1 MENGVI
7 EAYVTNLGKYNEGEL
22 VGEWVKFP
30 ISKEEMSAVLD
41 RIGIGA
47 EYEEIFITDYDTAL
61 YSVSSQLGEYENLD
75 KLNYLAGVIA
85 ELDASD
91 REKYEA
97 VLESGFSLG
106 QNGIDGLINLAYN
119 LDNYDMLPGVED
131 EDDLGRYY
139 AELMYGENL
148 DEKMGELA
156 HYIDFERY
164 GSDCQINDGGMFT
177 DKGYMRETGATWD
190 RYFDGSLEDIP
201 DEYKLGDSATREPEK
216 ITVLVVEPMKK
227 PYVKELEHTLENL
240 QKEVGGSIEAVYPFE
255 DKVAIICN
263 DEGKF
268 NGMQLNRCM
277 RDQDGE
283 IYDILAG
290 TFLVTGLTEQNFGSL
305 TPEQVDK
312 FMAYYETPEMFVKMN
327 GNLVVLPVDEPQ
339 NEVVQETNARGTFIV
354 YQLKEIEELDAFRY
368 ASTKDLERKGLVVN
382 PENYRIVFEAP
393 LSDTDTLDSIYKKYN
408 MEHPE
413 GFKGHNLS
421 MSDVIVLHENGKD
434 TAHYV
439 DYEGFVEMPEFI
451 TSMEAMQDT
460 YSIYQLKRGEDMR
473 DYSFASLDMLEK
485 MGLSVN
491 PDNYEK
497 VYEAPKTAEDTLD
510 SIYYRFN
517 MEHPADFR
525 GHSLSVSDVIVFHE
539 NGVDT
544 AHYVDSYG
552 FKAIPDFVTA
562 QEIAVS
568 MDTVGLTVEGH
579 DGTWHSIEELT
590 VQGNTYYL
598 MESETYGQD
607 ANMIVVDHAGVLVAE
622 DITAVERDNVRG
634 IVNEVL
640 YEKVEAMA
648 LEIVPDKTITQEDMV
663 QYGYDW
669 VGMIP
674 LREQAAEKLYDA
686 GLEIFVLNQD
696 GSEASIDSK
705 DYLSDHAERGGIFG
719 VEKVAWARFI
729 ETNSL
734 KKVEEMLE
742 DDYGMIDGIINNGSK
757 KEKDDK
763 EADKK
768 SSVREK
774 LKEKQAVVEKNE
786 AHVPKN
792 KVKSKAV
799 SID

>member
-30 ISKEEMSAVLD
+30 VSKEEMSDVLN
-41 RIGIGA
+41 RIGIDA
-47 EYEEIFITDYDTAL
+47 EYEEIFITDYDTSL
-61 YSVSSQLGEYENLD
+61 YGVSSQLGEYENLD

-97 VLESGFSLG
+97 VSESGLSLG
-106 QNGIDGLINLAYN
+106 QDGIDGLINLAYN

-177 DKGYMRETGATWD
+177 DKGYMRDTGVTWD
-190 RYFDGSLEDIP
+190 KYFDGSLEDIP
-201 DEYKLGDSATREPEK
+201 DEYRLGDSETREPEK
-216 ITVLVVEPMKK
+216 ITALVLEPMKK
-227 PYVKELEHTLENL
+227 PYVKEIEHTLENL
-240 QKEVGGSIEAVYPFE
+240 QNEVGGSIEAVYPFE

-263 DEGKF
+263 DEHKF
-268 NGMQLNRCM
+268 NGMPMNRCL

-283 IYDILAG
+283 IYDILG
-290 TFLVTGLTEQNFGSL
+290 GNLLVVGLSEYDFGSL

-312 FMAYYETPEMFVKMN
+312 FSDCFQTPEMFMN
-327 GNLVVLPVDEPQ
+327 INGSLVVLPVEDT
-339 NEVVQETNARGTFIV
+339 EVEKIHEQENVT
-354 YQLKEIEELDAFRY
+354 DA
-368 ASTKDLERKGLVVN
+368 
-382 PENYRIVFEAP
+382 
-393 LSDTDTLDSIYKKYN
+393 
-408 MEHPE
+408 
-413 GFKGHNLS
+413 
-421 MSDVIVLHENGKD
+421 
-434 TAHYV
+434 
-439 DYEGFVEMPEFI
+439 
-451 TSMEAMQDT
+451 T
-460 YSIYQLKRGEDMR
+460 YSIYQLKRDEDMR
-473 DYSFASLDMLEK
+473 DYNFATMDELNRR
-485 MGLSVN
+485 GLTVN

-552 FKAIPDFVTA
+552 FTAVPDFVTA
-562 QEIAVS
+562 KEIAVS
-568 MDTVGLTVEGH
+568 MDTVGLSVEGH

-590 VQGNTYYL
+590 VQGNTYFL

-607 ANMIVVDHAGVLVAE
+607 ANMIVVDRAGELIAE
-622 DITAVERDNVRG
+622 DITVADRANVRK

-640 YEKVEAMA
+640 NEKIEAMA
-648 LEIVPDKTITQEDMV
+648 VEVVPDKTITQEDMV

-669 VGMIP
+669 GGMIP

-686 GLEIFVLNQD
+686 GVEIFVLNQNN
-696 GSEASIDSK
+696 SEAVVDSK
-705 DYLSDHAERGGIFG
+705 DYFTDHAERGGIFG
-719 VEKVAWARFI
+719 VEKVAWTKFVEA
-729 ETNSL
+729 NSL

-757 KEKDDK
+757 QEKEEKAHEKKGSVMEKLSEGKEVVKKYDKEKGHEPKTPSRQD
-763 EADKK
+763 
-768 SSVREK
+768 RE
-774 LKEKQAVVEKNE
+774 
-786 AHVPKN
+786 
-792 KVKSKAV
+792 
-799 SID
+799 I

>member
-47 EYEEIFITDYDTAL
+47 EYEEIFITDYDTSL

-85 ELDASD
+85 ELDAND

-97 VLESGFSLG
+97 VLESGLSLG

-139 AELMYGENL
+139 AEIMYGENL

-201 DEYKLGDSATREPEK
+201 DEYKLGDSATKEPEK
-216 ITVLVVEPMKK
+216 ITVLVLEPMKK
-227 PYVKELEHTLENL
+227 PYVKEIEHTLENL

-255 DKVAIICN
+255 DRVAIICN
-263 DEGKF
+263 DEHKF
-268 NGMQLNRCM
+268 NGMQMNRCL

-283 IYDILAG
+283 IYDILG
-290 TFLVTGLTEQNFGSL
+290 GNLLVVGLTEQDFGSL
-305 TPEQVDK
+305 TPEQVEK
-312 FMAYYETPEMFVKMN
+312 FSEHFATPEMFVKMN
-327 GNLVVLPVDEPQ
+327 GNLVVLPVEDAVLEAVHEQ
-339 NEVVQETNARGTFIV
+339 VSET
-354 YQLKEIEELDAFRY
+354 DA
-368 ASTKDLERKGLVVN
+368 
-382 PENYRIVFEAP
+382 
-393 LSDTDTLDSIYKKYN
+393 
-408 MEHPE
+408 
-413 GFKGHNLS
+413 
-421 MSDVIVLHENGKD
+421 
-434 TAHYV
+434 
-439 DYEGFVEMPEFI
+439 
-451 TSMEAMQDT
+451 T

-473 DYSFASLDMLEK
+473 DYSFASLDMLDK
-485 MGLSVN
+485 MGLTVN

-562 QEIAVS
+562 KEIAVS

-622 DITAVERDNVRG
+622 DVTAEQRANVRE

-640 YEKVEAMA
+640 DEKIEAMA
-648 LEIVPDKTITQEDMV
+648 VEVVPDRTITPDEMV
-663 QYGYDW
+663 EYGYDW
-669 VGMIP
+669 GGMIP

-696 GSEASIDSK
+696 NSEASIDSK
-705 DYLSDHAERGGIFG
+705 DYLTDHAERGGIFG
-719 VEKVAWARFI
+719 VEKVAWARFV

-734 KKVEEMLE
+734 KKVEELLE

-757 KEKDDK
+757 QEKEEKAHEKKGSVMEKLSEGKEAVKKYDKEKSHEPKAPSRTD
-763 EADKK
+763 
-768 SSVREK
+768 RE
-774 LKEKQAVVEKNE
+774 
-786 AHVPKN
+786 
-792 KVKSKAV
+792 
-799 SID
+799 I

>member
-61 YSVSSQLGEYENLD
+61 FSVSSQLGEYENLD

-97 VLESGFSLG
+97 VLESGLSLG

-227 PYVKELEHTLENL
+227 PYVKEIEHTLENL

-255 DKVAIICN
+255 DRVAIICN

-312 FMAYYETPEMFVKMN
+312 FMTYYETPEMFVKMN
-327 GNLVVLPVDEPQ
+327 GNLVVLPVEDAELEKV
-339 NEVVQETNARGTFIV
+339 NEQVSET
-354 YQLKEIEELDAFRY
+354 DA
-368 ASTKDLERKGLVVN
+368 
-382 PENYRIVFEAP
+382 
-393 LSDTDTLDSIYKKYN
+393 
-408 MEHPE
+408 
-413 GFKGHNLS
+413 
-421 MSDVIVLHENGKD
+421 
-434 TAHYV
+434 
-439 DYEGFVEMPEFI
+439 
-451 TSMEAMQDT
+451 T

-705 DYLSDHAERGGIFG
+705 DYLTDHAERGGIFG
-719 VEKVAWARFI
+719 VEKVAWARFV

-742 DDYGMIDGIINNGSK
+742 DDYGMIDGVINNGSK
-757 KEKDDK
+757 QEKEEKAHEKKGSVMEKLSEGKEAVKKYDKEKSHEPKAPSRPD
-763 EADKK
+763 
-768 SSVREK
+768 RE
-774 LKEKQAVVEKNE
+774 
-786 AHVPKN
+786 
-792 KVKSKAV
+792 
-799 SID
+799 I

>member
-47 EYEEIFITDYDTAL
+47 EYEEIFITDYDTSL

-97 VLESGFSLG
+97 VLESGLSLG

-201 DEYKLGDSATREPEK
+201 DEYKLGNSATREPEK
-216 ITVLVVEPMKK
+216 ITVLMLEPMKK
-227 PYVKELEHTLENL
+227 PYVKEIEHTLENL

-255 DKVAIICN
+255 DRVAIICN
-263 DEGKF
+263 DEHKF
-268 NGMQLNRCM
+268 NGMQMNRCL

-283 IYDILAG
+283 IYDILG
-290 TFLVTGLTEQNFGSL
+290 GNLLVVGLTEQDFGSL
-305 TPEQVDK
+305 TPEQVEK
-312 FMAYYETPEMFVKMN
+312 FSEHFATPEMFVKMN
-327 GNLVVLPVDEPQ
+327 GNLVVLPVEDAVLEAVHEQ
-339 NEVVQETNARGTFIV
+339 VSET
-354 YQLKEIEELDAFRY
+354 DA
-368 ASTKDLERKGLVVN
+368 
-382 PENYRIVFEAP
+382 
-393 LSDTDTLDSIYKKYN
+393 
-408 MEHPE
+408 
-413 GFKGHNLS
+413 
-421 MSDVIVLHENGKD
+421 
-434 TAHYV
+434 
-439 DYEGFVEMPEFI
+439 
-451 TSMEAMQDT
+451 T

-473 DYSFASLDMLEK
+473 DYSFASLDMLDK
-485 MGLSVN
+485 MGLTVN

-552 FKAIPDFVTA
+552 FKTIPDFVTA
-562 QEIAVS
+562 KEIAVS

-590 VQGNTYYL
+590 VKGNTYYL

-607 ANMIVVDHAGVLVAE
+607 ANMIVVDHEGVLVAE
-622 DITAVERDNVRG
+622 DITVEQRANVRE

-640 YEKVEAMA
+640 NEKIEAVAVE
-648 LEIVPDKTITQEDMV
+648 LVPDRTITQDEMME
-663 QYGYDW
+663 YGYDW
-669 VGMIP
+669 GGMIP
-674 LREQAAEKLYDA
+674 LREQTAEKLYDA

-696 GSEASIDSK
+696 NSEASIDSK
-705 DYLSDHAERGGIFG
+705 DYLTDHAERGGIFG
-719 VEKVAWARFI
+719 VEKVAWARFV

-734 KKVEEMLE
+734 KKVEELLE

-757 KEKDDK
+757 QEKEEKAHEKKGSVMEKLSEGREAVKKYDKEKNHEPKAPSRTD
-763 EADKK
+763 
-768 SSVREK
+768 RE
-774 LKEKQAVVEKNE
+774 
-786 AHVPKN
+786 
-792 KVKSKAV
+792 
-799 SID
+799 I

>member
-30 ISKEEMSAVLD
+30 VSKEEMSDVLN
-41 RIGIGA
+41 RIGIDA
-47 EYEEIFITDYDTAL
+47 EYEEIFITDYDTSL
-61 YSVSSQLGEYENLD
+61 YGVSSQLGEYENLD

-97 VLESGFSLG
+97 VLESGLSLG
-106 QNGIDGLINLAYN
+106 QDGIDGLINLAYN

-177 DKGYMRETGATWD
+177 DKGYMRDTGVTWD
-190 RYFDGSLEDIP
+190 KYFDGSLEDIP
-201 DEYKLGDSATREPEK
+201 DEYRLGDSETREPEK
-216 ITVLVVEPMKK
+216 ITALVLEPMKK
-227 PYVKELEHTLENL
+227 PYVKEIEHTLENL
-240 QKEVGGSIEAVYPFE
+240 QNEVGGSIEAVYPFE

-263 DEGKF
+263 DEHKF
-268 NGMQLNRCM
+268 NGMPMNRCL

-283 IYDILAG
+283 IYDILG
-290 TFLVTGLTEQNFGSL
+290 GNLLVVGLSEYDFGSL
-305 TPEQVDK
+305 TPEQVEK
-312 FMAYYETPEMFVKMN
+312 FSDYFQTPEMFMN
-327 GNLVVLPVDEPQ
+327 INGSLLVLPVEDT
-339 NEVVQETNARGTFIV
+339 EVEKVHEQENVT
-354 YQLKEIEELDAFRY
+354 DA
-368 ASTKDLERKGLVVN
+368 
-382 PENYRIVFEAP
+382 
-393 LSDTDTLDSIYKKYN
+393 
-408 MEHPE
+408 
-413 GFKGHNLS
+413 
-421 MSDVIVLHENGKD
+421 
-434 TAHYV
+434 
-439 DYEGFVEMPEFI
+439 
-451 TSMEAMQDT
+451 T
-460 YSIYQLKRGEDMR
+460 YSIYQLKRDEDMR
-473 DYSFASLDMLEK
+473 DYSFASMDELNRR
-485 MGLSVN
+485 GLTIN

-552 FKAIPDFVTA
+552 FTAIPDFVTA
-562 QEIAVS
+562 KEIAVS
-568 MDTVGLTVEGH
+568 MDTVGLSVEGH

-590 VQGNTYYL
+590 VQGNSYFL

-607 ANMIVVDHAGVLVAE
+607 ANMLVVDHAGVLIAE

-634 IVNEVL
+634 IINEVL
-640 YEKVEAMA
+640 YEKVETMA
-648 LEIVPDKTITQEDMV
+648 VEVVPDKTITQENMV
-663 QYGYDW
+663 EYGYDW

-686 GLEIFVLNQD
+686 GVEIFVLRQD
-696 GSEASIDSK
+696 NSEAVIDSK
-705 DYLSDHAERGGIFG
+705 ADIADHAQGGGIFG
-719 VEKVAWARFI
+719 VEKVSWAKYV
-729 ETNSL
+729 EANSIA
-734 KKVEEMLE
+734 KVEEMLE

-763 EADKK
+763 EADRK
-768 SSVREK
+768 SSVMEK

-792 KVKSKAV
+792 KVKSKDV

>member
-7 EAYVTNLGKYNEGEL
+7 EAYVTNLGKYNEGQL

-30 ISKEEMSAVLD
+30 VSKEEMSAVFD

-47 EYEEIFITDYDTAL
+47 EYEEIFITDYDTSL
-61 YSVSSQLGEYENLD
+61 YGVSSQLGEYENLD

-85 ELDASD
+85 ELDASE

-97 VLESGFSLG
+97 VLESGLSLG
-106 QNGIDGLINLAYN
+106 QEGIDGLINLAYN

-139 AELMYGENL
+139 AELMYGE
-148 DEKMGELA
+148 DMEKKMGELA
-156 HYIDFERY
+156 NYIDFARY
-164 GSDCQINDGGMFT
+164 GSDCQINESGMFT
-177 DKGYMRETGATWD
+177 DKGYMRDTGCGWNE
-190 RYFDGSLEDIP
+190 YFDGSLEDIP
-201 DEYKLGDSATREPEK
+201 DEYRLGDSSEK
-216 ITVLVVEPMKK
+216 EAERIKVLVLEPMKK
-227 PYVKELEHTLENL
+227 PYVKEIVHTLENL

-263 DEGKF
+263 DEHKF
-268 NGMQLNRCM
+268 NGMPMNRCL

-283 IYDILAG
+283 IYDILG
-290 TFLVTGLTEQNFGSL
+290 GNLLVVGLTEYDFGSL
-305 TPEQVDK
+305 TPEQVEK
-312 FMAYYETPEMFVKMN
+312 FSEYFGTPEMFVNIN
-327 GNLVVLPVDEPQ
+327 GSLMVLPVPDAEL
-339 NEVVQETNARGTFIV
+339 EKAHEQETV
-354 YQLKEIEELDAFRY
+354 
-368 ASTKDLERKGLVVN
+368 S
-382 PENYRIVFEAP
+382 EA
-393 LSDTDTLDSIYKKYN
+393 
-408 MEHPE
+408 
-413 GFKGHNLS
+413 
-421 MSDVIVLHENGKD
+421 
-434 TAHYV
+434 
-439 DYEGFVEMPEFI
+439 
-451 TSMEAMQDT
+451 T
-460 YSIYQLKRGEDMR
+460 YSIYQLKRDEDMR
-473 DYSFASLDMLEK
+473 DYSFVSMDELNRR
-485 MGLSVN
+485 GLTVN
-491 PDNYEK
+491 PENYEK

-562 QEIAVS
+562 KEIAVS
-568 MDTVGLTVEGH
+568 MDTVGLSVEGH

-607 ANMIVVDHAGVLVAE
+607 ANMIVVDRAGELIAE
-622 DITAVERDNVRG
+622 DITADERANARE
-634 IVNEVL
+634 IINAVL
-640 YEKVEAMA
+640 YEKVEAVA
-648 LEIVPDKTITQEDMV
+648 LEVVPDKTITQEDMV

-686 GLEIFVLNQD
+686 GVEIFVLRQD
-696 GSEASIDSK
+696 NSEAAIDSK
-705 DYLSDHAERGGIFG
+705 TDLADHAQGGGIFG
-719 VEKVAWARFI
+719 VEKVAWVKFVEA
-729 ETNSL
+729 NSIA
-734 KKVEEMLE
+734 KVEEMLE

-757 KEKDDK
+757 REKEDK
-763 EADKK
+763 EADRK

-786 AHVPKN
+786 AHVPKT
-792 KVKSKAV
+792 KVKSKDV

>member
-30 ISKEEMSAVLD
+30 VSKEEMSAVLD

-47 EYEEIFITDYDTAL
+47 EYEEIFITDYDTSL
-61 YSVSSQLGEYENLD
+61 YGVSSQLGEYENLD

-97 VLESGFSLG
+97 VLESGLSLG
-106 QNGIDGLINLAYN
+106 QDGIDGLINLAYN

-139 AELMYGENL
+139 AELMYGE
-148 DEKMGELA
+148 DMEKKMGELA
-156 HYIDFERY
+156 NYIDFARY
-164 GSDCQINDGGMFT
+164 GSDCQINESGMFT
-177 DKGYMRETGATWD
+177 DKGYMRDTGCDWNE
-190 RYFDGSLEDIP
+190 YFDGSLEDIP
-201 DEYKLGDSATREPEK
+201 DEYRLGDSSEKEAEK
-216 ITVLVVEPMKK
+216 IKVLVLEPMKK
-227 PYVKELEHTLENL
+227 PYVKEIVHTLENL

-263 DEGKF
+263 DEHKF
-268 NGMQLNRCM
+268 NGMPMNRCL

-283 IYDILAG
+283 IYDILG
-290 TFLVTGLTEQNFGSL
+290 GNLLVVGLTEYDFGSL
-305 TPEQVDK
+305 TQEQVER
-312 FMAYYETPEMFVKMN
+312 FSEFFGTPEMFVNIN
-327 GNLVVLPVDEPQ
+327 GSLMVLPVPDAEL
-339 NEVVQETNARGTFIV
+339 EKVHEQENVT
-354 YQLKEIEELDAFRY
+354 DA
-368 ASTKDLERKGLVVN
+368 
-382 PENYRIVFEAP
+382 
-393 LSDTDTLDSIYKKYN
+393 
-408 MEHPE
+408 
-413 GFKGHNLS
+413 
-421 MSDVIVLHENGKD
+421 
-434 TAHYV
+434 
-439 DYEGFVEMPEFI
+439 
-451 TSMEAMQDT
+451 T
-460 YSIYQLKRGEDMR
+460 YSIYQLKRDEDMR
-473 DYSFASLDMLEK
+473 DYSFVSMDELNRR
-485 MGLSVN
+485 GLTVN

-552 FKAIPDFVTA
+552 FTAIPDFVSA
-562 QEIAVS
+562 KEVAVS
-568 MDTVGLTVEGH
+568 MDTVGLSVEGH

-590 VQGNTYYL
+590 VQGNSYFL

-607 ANMIVVDHAGVLVAE
+607 ANMLVVDHAGVLIAE

-634 IVNEVL
+634 IINEVL

-648 LEIVPDKTITQEDMV
+648 VEVVPDKTITQENMV
-663 QYGYDW
+663 EYGYDW

-686 GLEIFVLNQD
+686 GVEIFELRQD
-696 GSEASIDSK
+696 NSEAAIDSK
-705 DYLSDHAERGGIFG
+705 ADITDHAEKGGIFG
-719 VEKVAWARFI
+719 VEKVAWAKFI
-729 ETNSL
+729 EANSIA
-734 KKVEEMLE
+734 KVEEMLE

-763 EADKK
+763 EADRK
-768 SSVREK
+768 SSVMEK

-792 KVKSKAV
+792 KVKSKDV

>member
-7 EAYVTNLGKYNEGEL
+7 EAYVTNLGKYNEGQL

-30 ISKEEMSAVLD
+30 VSKEEMSAVLD

-47 EYEEIFITDYDTAL
+47 EYEEIFITDYDTSL
-61 YSVSSQLGEYENLD
+61 YGVSSQLGEYENLD

-85 ELDASD
+85 ELDASE

-97 VLESGFSLG
+97 VLESGLSLG
-106 QNGIDGLINLAYN
+106 QEGIDGLINLAYN
-119 LDNYDMLPGVED
+119 LDNYDMLPGIED

-139 AELMYGENL
+139 AGLMYGE
-148 DEKMGELA
+148 DMEKKMGELA
-156 HYIDFERY
+156 NYIDFARY
-164 GSDCQINDGGMFT
+164 GSDCQINESGMFT
-177 DKGYMRETGATWD
+177 DKGYMRDTGCGWNE
-190 RYFDGSLEDIP
+190 YYDGSLEDIP
-201 DEYKLGDSATREPEK
+201 DEYRLGDSSEREAEK
-216 ITVLVVEPMKK
+216 IKVLVLEPMKK
-227 PYVKELEHTLENL
+227 PYVKEIVHTLENL

-263 DEGKF
+263 DEHKF
-268 NGMQLNRCM
+268 NGMPMNRCL

-283 IYDILAG
+283 IYDILG
-290 TFLVTGLTEQNFGSL
+290 GNLLVVGLTEYDFGSL
-305 TPEQVDK
+305 TPEQVER
-312 FMAYYETPEMFVKMN
+312 FLEFFGTPEMFVNIN
-327 GNLVVLPVDEPQ
+327 GSLMVLPVPDAEL
-339 NEVVQETNARGTFIV
+339 EKVHEQENVT
-354 YQLKEIEELDAFRY
+354 DA
-368 ASTKDLERKGLVVN
+368 
-382 PENYRIVFEAP
+382 
-393 LSDTDTLDSIYKKYN
+393 
-408 MEHPE
+408 
-413 GFKGHNLS
+413 
-421 MSDVIVLHENGKD
+421 
-434 TAHYV
+434 
-439 DYEGFVEMPEFI
+439 
-451 TSMEAMQDT
+451 T
-460 YSIYQLKRGEDMR
+460 YSIYQLKRDEDMR
-473 DYSFASLDMLEK
+473 DYSFASMDELNRR
-485 MGLSVN
+485 GLTVN

-562 QEIAVS
+562 KEIAVS
-568 MDTVGLTVEGH
+568 MDTVGLAVDGH

-607 ANMIVVDHAGVLVAE
+607 ANMIIVDRAGELIEE
-622 DITAVERDNVRG
+622 DITAVER
-634 IVNEVL
+634 VNAREIINAVL
-640 YEKVEAMA
+640 YEKVEAVA
-648 LEIVPDKTITQEDMV
+648 LEVVPDKTITQEDMV

-674 LREQAAEKLYDA
+674 LREQAAEKIYDA
-686 GLEIFVLNQD
+686 GVEVFVLRQD
-696 GSEASIDSK
+696 NSEASIDSK
-705 DYLSDHAERGGIFG
+705 ADIADHAQGGGIFG
-719 VEKVAWARFI
+719 VEKVAWVKFVEA
-729 ETNSL
+729 NSIA
-734 KKVEEMLE
+734 KVEEMLE

-757 KEKDDK
+757 REKEDK
-763 EADKK
+763 EADRK

-786 AHVPKN
+786 AHVPKT
-792 KVKSKAV
+792 KAKSKDV

>member
-47 EYEEIFITDYDTAL
+47 EYEEIFITDYDTSL

-85 ELDASD
+85 ELDAND

-97 VLESGFSLG
+97 VLESGLSLG

-139 AELMYGENL
+139 AEIMYGENL

-201 DEYKLGDSATREPEK
+201 DEYKLGDSATKEPEK
-216 ITVLVVEPMKK
+216 ITVLVLEPMKK
-227 PYVKELEHTLENL
+227 PYVKEIEHTLENL

-255 DKVAIICN
+255 DRVAIICN
-263 DEGKF
+263 DEHKF
-268 NGMQLNRCM
+268 NGMQMNRCL

-283 IYDILAG
+283 IYDILG
-290 TFLVTGLTEQNFGSL
+290 GNLLVVGLTEQDFGSL
-305 TPEQVDK
+305 TPEQVEK
-312 FMAYYETPEMFVKMN
+312 FSEHFATPEMFVKMN
-327 GNLVVLPVDEPQ
+327 GNLVVLPVEDAVLEAVHEQ
-339 NEVVQETNARGTFIV
+339 VSET
-354 YQLKEIEELDAFRY
+354 DA
-368 ASTKDLERKGLVVN
+368 
-382 PENYRIVFEAP
+382 
-393 LSDTDTLDSIYKKYN
+393 
-408 MEHPE
+408 
-413 GFKGHNLS
+413 
-421 MSDVIVLHENGKD
+421 
-434 TAHYV
+434 
-439 DYEGFVEMPEFI
+439 
-451 TSMEAMQDT
+451 T

-473 DYSFASLDMLEK
+473 DYSFASLDMLDK
-485 MGLSVN
+485 MGLTVN

-552 FKAIPDFVTA
+552 FKAISDFVTA
-562 QEIAVS
+562 KEIAVS

-622 DITAVERDNVRG
+622 DVTAEQRANVRE

-640 YEKVEAMA
+640 DEKIEAMA
-648 LEIVPDKTITQEDMV
+648 VEVVPDRTITPDEMV
-663 QYGYDW
+663 EYGYDW
-669 VGMIP
+669 GGMIP

-696 GSEASIDSK
+696 NSEASIDSK
-705 DYLSDHAERGGIFG
+705 DYLTDHAERGGIFG
-719 VEKVAWARFI
+719 VEKVAWARFV

-734 KKVEEMLE
+734 KKVEELLE

-757 KEKDDK
+757 QEKEEKAHEKKGSVMEKLSEGKEAVKKYDKEKSHEPKAPSRTD
-763 EADKK
+763 
-768 SSVREK
+768 RE
-774 LKEKQAVVEKNE
+774 
-786 AHVPKN
+786 
-792 KVKSKAV
+792 
-799 SID
+799 I

>member
-30 ISKEEMSAVLD
+30 VSKEEMSAVLD

-47 EYEEIFITDYDTAL
+47 EYEEIFITDYDTSL
-61 YSVSSQLGEYENLD
+61 YGVSSQLGEYENLD
-75 KLNYLAGVIA
+75 KLNYLAGVIS

-97 VLESGFSLG
+97 VLESGLSLG
-106 QNGIDGLINLAYN
+106 QDGIDGLINLVYN

-164 GSDCQINDGGMFT
+164 GSDCQINEGGMFT
-177 DKGYMRETGATWD
+177 DKGYMRDTGVTWD
-190 RYFDGSLEDIP
+190 KYFDGSLEDIP
-201 DEYKLGDSATREPEK
+201 DEYRLGDSETREPEK
-216 ITVLVVEPMKK
+216 ITMLVLEPMKK
-227 PYVKELEHTLENL
+227 PYVKEIEHTLENL
-240 QKEVGGSIEAVYPFE
+240 QNEVGGSIEAVYPFE

-263 DEGKF
+263 DEHKF
-268 NGMQLNRCM
+268 NGMPMNRCL

-283 IYDILAG
+283 IYDILG
-290 TFLVTGLTEQNFGSL
+290 GNLLVVGLTEYDFGSL
-305 TPEQVDK
+305 TPEQVEK
-312 FMAYYETPEMFVKMN
+312 FSDYFQTPEMFVKMN
-327 GNLVVLPVDEPQ
+327 GSLVVLPVAD
-339 NEVVQETNARGTFIV
+339 A
-354 YQLKEIEELDAFRY
+354 EIEKIHEQENVTDA
-368 ASTKDLERKGLVVN
+368 
-382 PENYRIVFEAP
+382 
-393 LSDTDTLDSIYKKYN
+393 
-408 MEHPE
+408 
-413 GFKGHNLS
+413 
-421 MSDVIVLHENGKD
+421 
-434 TAHYV
+434 
-439 DYEGFVEMPEFI
+439 
-451 TSMEAMQDT
+451 T
-460 YSIYQLKRGEDMR
+460 YSIYQLKRDEDMR
-473 DYSFASLDMLEK
+473 DYSFASMDELNRR
-485 MGLSVN
+485 GLTVN

-497 VYEAPKTAEDTLD
+497 VYEAPKTSEDTLD

-552 FKAIPDFVTA
+552 FTAIPDFVSA
-562 QEIAVS
+562 KEVAVS
-568 MDTVGLTVEGH
+568 MDTVGLSVEGH

-590 VQGNTYYL
+590 VHGNSYFL

-607 ANMIVVDHAGVLVAE
+607 ANMLVVDHAGVLIAE

-634 IVNEVL
+634 IINEVL

-648 LEIVPDKTITQEDMV
+648 VEVVPDKTITQENMV
-663 QYGYDW
+663 EYGYDW

-686 GLEIFVLNQD
+686 GVEIFVLRQD
-696 GSEASIDSK
+696 NSEAAIDSK
-705 DYLSDHAERGGIFG
+705 ADITDHAEKGGIFG
-719 VEKVAWARFI
+719 VEKVAWAKFI
-729 ETNSL
+729 EANSIA
-734 KKVEEMLE
+734 KVEEMLE

-757 KEKDDK
+757 KDKDDK
-763 EADKK
+763 EADRK
-768 SSVREK
+768 SSVMEK

-792 KVKSKAV
+792 KVKSKDV

>member
-30 ISKEEMSAVLD
+30 VSKEEMSDVLN
-41 RIGIGA
+41 RIGIDA
-47 EYEEIFITDYDTAL
+47 EYEEIFITDYDTSL
-61 YSVSSQLGEYENLD
+61 YGVSSQLGEYENLD

-97 VLESGFSLG
+97 VLESGLSLG
-106 QNGIDGLINLAYN
+106 QDGIDGLINLAYN

-177 DKGYMRETGATWD
+177 DKGYMRDTGVTWD
-190 RYFDGSLEDIP
+190 KYFDGSLEDIP
-201 DEYKLGDSATREPEK
+201 DEYRLGDSETREPEK
-216 ITVLVVEPMKK
+216 ITALVLEPMKK
-227 PYVKELEHTLENL
+227 PYVKEIEHTLENL
-240 QKEVGGSIEAVYPFE
+240 QNEVGGSIEAVYPFE

-263 DEGKF
+263 DEHKF
-268 NGMQLNRCM
+268 NGMPMNRCL

-283 IYDILAG
+283 IYDILG
-290 TFLVTGLTEQNFGSL
+290 GNLLVVGLSEYDFGSL
-305 TPEQVDK
+305 TQEQVDK
-312 FMAYYETPEMFVKMN
+312 FSDYFQTPEMFMN
-327 GNLVVLPVDEPQ
+327 INGSLVVLPVEDT
-339 NEVVQETNARGTFIV
+339 EVEKIHEQENVT
-354 YQLKEIEELDAFRY
+354 DA
-368 ASTKDLERKGLVVN
+368 
-382 PENYRIVFEAP
+382 
-393 LSDTDTLDSIYKKYN
+393 
-408 MEHPE
+408 
-413 GFKGHNLS
+413 
-421 MSDVIVLHENGKD
+421 
-434 TAHYV
+434 
-439 DYEGFVEMPEFI
+439 
-451 TSMEAMQDT
+451 T
-460 YSIYQLKRGEDMR
+460 YSIYQLKRDEDMR
-473 DYSFASLDMLEK
+473 DYNFASMDELNRR
-485 MGLSVN
+485 GLTVN

-552 FKAIPDFVTA
+552 FTAVPDFVTA
-562 QEIAVS
+562 KEIAVS
-568 MDTVGLTVEGH
+568 MDTVGLSVEGH

-590 VQGNTYYL
+590 VQGNTYFL

-607 ANMIVVDHAGVLVAE
+607 ANMIVVDRAGELIAE
-622 DITAVERDNVRG
+622 DITVADRANVRK

-640 YEKVEAMA
+640 NEKIEAMA
-648 LEIVPDKTITQEDMV
+648 VEVVPDKTITQEDMV

-669 VGMIP
+669 GGMIP

-686 GLEIFVLNQD
+686 GVEVFVLNQNN
-696 GSEASIDSK
+696 SEAVVDSK
-705 DYLSDHAERGGIFG
+705 DYFTDHAERGGIFG
-719 VEKVAWARFI
+719 VEKVAWTKFVEA
-729 ETNSL
+729 NSL

-757 KEKDDK
+757 QEKEEKAHEKKGSVMEKLSEGKEAVKKYDKEKGHEPKTPSRQD
-763 EADKK
+763 
-768 SSVREK
+768 RE
-774 LKEKQAVVEKNE
+774 
-786 AHVPKN
+786 
-792 KVKSKAV
+792 
-799 SID
+799 I

>member
-1 MENGVI
+1 MENDVI

-47 EYEEIFITDYDTAL
+47 EYEEIFITDYDTSL

-97 VLESGFSLG
+97 VLESGLSLG

-139 AELMYGENL
+139 AEIMYGENP
-148 DEKMGELA
+148 DEKMGELV

-227 PYVKELEHTLENL
+227 PYVKEIEHTLENL

-255 DKVAIICN
+255 DRVAIICN
-263 DEGKF
+263 DEHKF
-268 NGMQLNRCM
+268 NGMQMNRCL

-283 IYDILAG
+283 IYDILG
-290 TFLVTGLTEQNFGSL
+290 GNLLVVGLTEQDFGSL
-305 TPEQVDK
+305 TPEQVEK
-312 FMAYYETPEMFVKMN
+312 FSEHFATPEMFVKMN
-327 GNLVVLPVDEPQ
+327 GNLVVFPVEDAVLEAVHEQ
-339 NEVVQETNARGTFIV
+339 VSET
-354 YQLKEIEELDAFRY
+354 DA
-368 ASTKDLERKGLVVN
+368 
-382 PENYRIVFEAP
+382 
-393 LSDTDTLDSIYKKYN
+393 
-408 MEHPE
+408 
-413 GFKGHNLS
+413 
-421 MSDVIVLHENGKD
+421 
-434 TAHYV
+434 
-439 DYEGFVEMPEFI
+439 
-451 TSMEAMQDT
+451 T

-473 DYSFASLDMLEK
+473 DYSFASLEMLDK
-485 MGLSVN
+485 MGLTVN

-552 FKAIPDFVTA
+552 FKTIPDFVTA
-562 QEIAVS
+562 KEIAVS

-598 MESETYGQD
+598 MESATYGQD

-622 DITAVERDNVRG
+622 DITVEQRANVRE

-640 YEKVEAMA
+640 NEKIEAMA
-648 LEIVPDKTITQEDMV
+648 VELVPDRTITQDEMME
-663 QYGYDW
+663 YGYEW
-669 VGMIP
+669 GGMIP
-674 LREQAAEKLYDA
+674 LREQTAEKLYDA

-696 GSEASIDSK
+696 NSEASIDSK
-705 DYLSDHAERGGIFG
+705 DYLTDHAERGGIFG
-719 VEKVAWARFI
+719 VEKVAWARFV

-734 KKVEEMLE
+734 KKVEELLE

-757 KEKDDK
+757 QEKEEKAHEKKGSVMEKLSEGKEAVKKYDKEKSHEPKVPSRTD
-763 EADKK
+763 
-768 SSVREK
+768 RE
-774 LKEKQAVVEKNE
+774 
-786 AHVPKN
+786 
-792 KVKSKAV
+792 
-799 SID
+799 I

>member
-30 ISKEEMSAVLD
+30 VSKEEMSAVLD
-41 RIGIGA
+41 RIGIGS
-47 EYEEIFITDYDTAL
+47 EYEEIFITDYDTSL
-61 YSVSSQLGEYENLD
+61 YGVSSQLGEYENLD

-97 VLESGFSLG
+97 VLESGLSLG
-106 QNGIDGLINLAYN
+106 QDGIDGLINLAYN

-139 AELMYGENL
+139 AELMYGE
-148 DEKMGELA
+148 DMEKKMGELA
-156 HYIDFERY
+156 NYIDFERY
-164 GSDCQINDGGMFT
+164 GSDCQINEGGMFT
-177 DKGYMRETGATWD
+177 DKGYMRDTGCSWD
-190 RYFDGSLEDIP
+190 EYYDGSLEDIP
-201 DEYKLGDSATREPEK
+201 DEYRLGDSSTREPEK
-216 ITVLVVEPMKK
+216 ITVLVLEPMKK
-227 PYVKELEHTLENL
+227 PYVKEIEHTLGNL

-263 DEGKF
+263 DEHKF
-268 NGMQLNRCM
+268 NGMPMNRCL

-283 IYDILAG
+283 IYDILG
-290 TFLVTGLTEQNFGSL
+290 GNLLVVGLTEYDFGSL
-305 TPEQVDK
+305 TPEQVEK
-312 FMAYYETPEMFVKMN
+312 FSDYFQTPEMFMN
-327 GNLVVLPVDEPQ
+327 INGSLLVLPVEDT
-339 NEVVQETNARGTFIV
+339 EVEKVHEQENVT
-354 YQLKEIEELDAFRY
+354 DA
-368 ASTKDLERKGLVVN
+368 
-382 PENYRIVFEAP
+382 
-393 LSDTDTLDSIYKKYN
+393 
-408 MEHPE
+408 
-413 GFKGHNLS
+413 
-421 MSDVIVLHENGKD
+421 
-434 TAHYV
+434 
-439 DYEGFVEMPEFI
+439 
-451 TSMEAMQDT
+451 T
-460 YSIYQLKRGEDMR
+460 YSIYQLKRDEDMR
-473 DYSFASLDMLEK
+473 DYSFASMDELNRR
-485 MGLSVN
+485 GLTVN

-552 FKAIPDFVTA
+552 FTAIPDFVTA
-562 QEIAVS
+562 KEIAVS
-568 MDTVGLTVEGH
+568 MDTVGLSVEGH

-590 VQGNTYYL
+590 VQGNSYFL

-607 ANMIVVDHAGVLVAE
+607 ANMIIVDRAGELVAE
-622 DITAVERDNVRG
+622 DITAVERASARE
-634 IVNEVL
+634 IVNAVL
-640 YEKVEAMA
+640 YEKVEAVA
-648 LEIVPDKTITQEDMV
+648 LEVVPDKTITQEDMV

-686 GLEIFVLNQD
+686 GVEVFVLRQD
-696 GSEASIDSK
+696 NSEASIDSK
-705 DYLSDHAERGGIFG
+705 ADIADHAQGGGIFG
-719 VEKVAWARFI
+719 VEKVAWVKFVEA
-729 ETNSL
+729 NSIA
-734 KKVEEMLE
+734 KVEEMLE

-763 EADKK
+763 EADRK
-768 SSVREK
+768 SSVMEK

-792 KVKSKAV
+792 KVKSKDV

>member
-30 ISKEEMSAVLD
+30 VSKEEMKNVLD

-47 EYEEIFITDYDTAL
+47 EYEEIFITDYDTSL
-61 YSVSSQLGEYENLD
+61 YGVSSQLGEYENLD

-97 VLESGFSLG
+97 VLESGLSLG
-106 QNGIDGLINLAYN
+106 QDGIDGLINLAYN

-177 DKGYMRETGATWD
+177 DKGYMRDTGVTWD

-201 DEYKLGDSATREPEK
+201 DEYRLEDSETREPEK
-216 ITVLVVEPMKK
+216 ITALVLEPMKK
-227 PYVKELEHTLENL
+227 PYVKEIEHTLENL
-240 QKEVGGSIEAVYPFE
+240 QNEVGGSIEAVYPFE

-263 DEGKF
+263 DEHKF
-268 NGMQLNRCM
+268 NGMPMNRCL

-283 IYDILAG
+283 IYDILG
-290 TFLVTGLTEQNFGSL
+290 GNLLVVGLSEYDFGSL
-305 TPEQVDK
+305 TPEQVEK
-312 FMAYYETPEMFVKMN
+312 FSDYFQTPEMFMN
-327 GNLVVLPVDEPQ
+327 INGSLVVLPVEDT
-339 NEVVQETNARGTFIV
+339 EVEKVHAQENVTDATF
-354 YQLKEIEELDAFRY
+354 
-368 ASTKDLERKGLVVN
+368 
-382 PENYRIVFEAP
+382 
-393 LSDTDTLDSIYKKYN
+393 
-408 MEHPE
+408 
-413 GFKGHNLS
+413 
-421 MSDVIVLHENGKD
+421 
-434 TAHYV
+434 
-439 DYEGFVEMPEFI
+439 
-451 TSMEAMQDT
+451 
-460 YSIYQLKRGEDMR
+460 SIYQLKRDEDMR
-473 DYSFASLDMLEK
+473 DYSFASMDELNRR
-485 MGLSVN
+485 GLTVN

-552 FKAIPDFVTA
+552 FTAVPDFVSA
-562 QEIAVS
+562 KEIAVS
-568 MDTVGLTVEGH
+568 MDTVGLSVEGH

-590 VQGNTYYL
+590 VQGNTYFL
-598 MESETYGQD
+598 MESETYGQE
-607 ANMIVVDHAGVLVAE
+607 ANMIVVDSAGELVAE
-622 DITAVERDNVRG
+622 DITAADRANVRE

-640 YEKVEAMA
+640 NEKIEAMA
-648 LEIVPDKTITQEDMV
+648 VEVVPDKTITQEDMV

-669 VGMIP
+669 GGMIP

-686 GLEIFVLNQD
+686 GVEIFVLNQNN
-696 GSEASIDSK
+696 SEAVVDSK
-705 DYLSDHAERGGIFG
+705 DYFTDHAERGGIFG
-719 VEKVAWARFI
+719 VEKVAWAKFV
-729 ETNSL
+729 EANSL

-757 KEKDDK
+757 QEKEEKSHEKKGSVMEKLSEGKEAVKKYDKEKGHEPKTPSRPD
-763 EADKK
+763 
-768 SSVREK
+768 RE
-774 LKEKQAVVEKNE
+774 
-786 AHVPKN
+786 
-792 KVKSKAV
+792 
-799 SID
+799 I

>member
-1 MENGVI
+1 
-7 EAYVTNLGKYNEGEL
+7 
-22 VGEWVKFP
+22 
-30 ISKEEMSAVLD
+30 
-41 RIGIGA
+41 
-47 EYEEIFITDYDTAL
+47 
-61 YSVSSQLGEYENLD
+61 
-75 KLNYLAGVIA
+75 
-85 ELDASD
+85 
-91 REKYEA
+91 
-97 VLESGFSLG
+97 
-106 QNGIDGLINLAYN
+106 
-119 LDNYDMLPGVED
+119 
-131 EDDLGRYY
+131 
-139 AELMYGENL
+139 
-148 DEKMGELA
+148 
-156 HYIDFERY
+156 
-164 GSDCQINDGGMFT
+164 
-177 DKGYMRETGATWD
+177 
-190 RYFDGSLEDIP
+190 
-201 DEYKLGDSATREPEK
+201 
-216 ITVLVVEPMKK
+216 
-227 PYVKELEHTLENL
+227 
-240 QKEVGGSIEAVYPFE
+240 
-255 DKVAIICN
+255 
-263 DEGKF
+263 
-268 NGMQLNRCM
+268 
-277 RDQDGE
+277 
-283 IYDILAG
+283 
-290 TFLVTGLTEQNFGSL
+290 
-305 TPEQVDK
+305 
-312 FMAYYETPEMFVKMN
+312 
-327 GNLVVLPVDEPQ
+327 
-339 NEVVQETNARGTFIV
+339 
-354 YQLKEIEELDAFRY
+354 
-368 ASTKDLERKGLVVN
+368 
-382 PENYRIVFEAP
+382 
-393 LSDTDTLDSIYKKYN
+393 
-408 MEHPE
+408 
-413 GFKGHNLS
+413 
-421 MSDVIVLHENGKD
+421 
-434 TAHYV
+434 
-439 DYEGFVEMPEFI
+439 
-451 TSMEAMQDT
+451 
-460 YSIYQLKRGEDMR
+460 
-473 DYSFASLDMLEK
+473 MLEK

-525 GHSLSVSDVIVFHE
+525 GHSLSVSDVVVFHE

-562 QEIAVS
+562 KEIAVS
-568 MDTVGLTVEGH
+568 MDTAGLTVEGH

-705 DYLSDHAERGGIFG
+705 DYLTDHAERGGIFG

-763 EADKK
+763 ETDKK

-792 KVKSKAV
+792 KVKSKDV

>member
-47 EYEEIFITDYDTAL
+47 EYEEIFITDYDTSL

-97 VLESGFSLG
+97 VLESGLSLG

-201 DEYKLGDSATREPEK
+201 DEYKLGDSATKEPEK

-227 PYVKELEHTLENL
+227 PYVKEIEHTLENL

-255 DKVAIICN
+255 DRVAIICN
-263 DEGKF
+263 DEHKI
-268 NGMQLNRCM
+268 NGMQMNRCL

-283 IYDILAG
+283 IYDILDG
-290 TFLVTGLTEQNFGSL
+290 NLLVVGLTEQDFGSL
-305 TPEQVDK
+305 TPEQIEK
-312 FMAYYETPEMFVKMN
+312 FSEHFATPEMFVKMN
-327 GNLVVLPVDEPQ
+327 GNLVVLPVEDAVLEAVH
-339 NEVVQETNARGTFIV
+339 EQESEA
-354 YQLKEIEELDAFRY
+354 DA
-368 ASTKDLERKGLVVN
+368 
-382 PENYRIVFEAP
+382 
-393 LSDTDTLDSIYKKYN
+393 
-408 MEHPE
+408 
-413 GFKGHNLS
+413 
-421 MSDVIVLHENGKD
+421 
-434 TAHYV
+434 
-439 DYEGFVEMPEFI
+439 
-451 TSMEAMQDT
+451 T
-460 YSIYQLKRGEDMR
+460 YSIYQLKHGEDMR
-473 DYSFASLDMLEK
+473 DYSFASMSELDKL
-485 MGLSVN
+485 GLSVN

-552 FKAIPDFVTA
+552 FIAVPDFVTA
-562 QEIAVS
+562 KELTVD
-568 MDTVGLTVEGH
+568 MDTVGLSIEGH
-579 DGTWHSIEELT
+579 DGTWYSIEEFT
-590 VQGNTYYL
+590 VQGNSFYL
-598 MESETYGQD
+598 MESEAFGQD
-607 ANMIVVDHAGVLVAE
+607 ANMIVVDHAGNLIAE
-622 DITAVERDNVRG
+622 DIEAVQRANVRE

-640 YEKVEAMA
+640 NEKIEAVAVE
-648 LEIVPDKTITQEDMV
+648 LVPDSTITQDEMME
-663 QYGYDW
+663 YGYEW
-669 VGMIP
+669 GGMIP
-674 LREQAAEKLYDA
+674 LREQTAEKLYDA

-696 GSEASIDSK
+696 NSEASINSK
-705 DYLSDHAERGGIFG
+705 DYLTDHAERGGIFG
-719 VEKVAWARFI
+719 VEKVAWARFV

-734 KKVEEMLE
+734 KKVEELLE

-757 KEKDDK
+757 QEKEEKAHEKKGSVIEKLSEGREAVKKYDKEKSHEPKAPSRTD
-763 EADKK
+763 
-768 SSVREK
+768 RE
-774 LKEKQAVVEKNE
+774 
-786 AHVPKN
+786 
-792 KVKSKAV
+792 
-799 SID
+799 I

>member
-47 EYEEIFITDYDTAL
+47 EYEEIFITDYDTSL

-97 VLESGFSLG
+97 VLESGLSLG

-119 LDNYDMLPGVED
+119 LDNYDMLPGIED

-139 AELMYGENL
+139 AEIMYGENL

-177 DKGYMRETGATWD
+177 DKGYMRETGASWD

-227 PYVKELEHTLENL
+227 PYVKEIEHTLENL

-255 DKVAIICN
+255 DRVAIICN
-263 DEGKF
+263 DEHKF
-268 NGMQLNRCM
+268 NGMQMNRCL

-283 IYDILAG
+283 IYDILG
-290 TFLVTGLTEQNFGSL
+290 GNLLVVGLTEQDFGSL
-305 TPEQVDK
+305 TPEQVEK
-312 FMAYYETPEMFVKMN
+312 FSEHFATPEMFVKMN
-327 GNLVVLPVDEPQ
+327 GTLVVLPVEDAELEKV
-339 NEVVQETNARGTFIV
+339 NEQVSVT
-354 YQLKEIEELDAFRY
+354 DA
-368 ASTKDLERKGLVVN
+368 
-382 PENYRIVFEAP
+382 
-393 LSDTDTLDSIYKKYN
+393 
-408 MEHPE
+408 
-413 GFKGHNLS
+413 
-421 MSDVIVLHENGKD
+421 
-434 TAHYV
+434 
-439 DYEGFVEMPEFI
+439 
-451 TSMEAMQDT
+451 T

-473 DYSFASLDMLEK
+473 DYSFASMDMLEK
-485 MGLSVN
+485 MGLTVN

-552 FKAIPDFVTA
+552 FKAIPDFVTT
-562 QEIAVS
+562 QDIAVS
-568 MDTVGLTVEGH
+568 MDTAGLTVEGH
-579 DGTWHSIEELT
+579 DGTWHSIEEFT

-607 ANMIVVDHAGVLVAE
+607 ANMIVVDRAGALVAE
-622 DITAVERDNVRG
+622 DITAKQRANVRE
-634 IVNEVL
+634 IVNEVVN
-640 YEKVEAMA
+640 EKIEAMA
-648 LEIVPDKTITQEDMV
+648 VEVVPDRTITPDEMV
-663 QYGYDW
+663 EYGYDW
-669 VGMIP
+669 GGMIP
-674 LREQAAEKLYDA
+674 LREQVAEKLYDA
-686 GLEIFVLNQD
+686 GVEVFVLNQD
-696 GSEASIDSK
+696 NSEASIDSK
-705 DYLSDHAERGGIFG
+705 DYLTDHAERGGIFG
-719 VEKVAWARFI
+719 VEKVAWARFV

-734 KKVEEMLE
+734 KKVEELLE
-742 DDYGMIDGIINNGSK
+742 DDYGMIDGVINNGSK
-757 KEKDDK
+757 QDK
-763 EADKK
+763 EEKAHDKK
-768 SSVREK
+768 GSVMEKLSEGKEAVKRYDREK
-774 LKEKQAVVEKNE
+774 
-786 AHVPKN
+786 AHEPKLPT
-792 KVKSKAV
+792 KPDRE
-799 SID
+799 I

>member
-30 ISKEEMSAVLD
+30 VSKEEMSAVLD

-47 EYEEIFITDYDTAL
+47 EYEEIFITDYDTSL
-61 YSVSSQLGEYENLD
+61 YGVSSQLGEYENLD

-97 VLESGFSLG
+97 VLESGLSLG
-106 QNGIDGLINLAYN
+106 QDGIDGLINLAYN

-164 GSDCQINDGGMFT
+164 GSDCQINEGGMFT
-177 DKGYMRETGATWD
+177 DKGYMRDTGVTWD
-190 RYFDGSLEDIP
+190 KYFDGSLEDIP
-201 DEYKLGDSATREPEK
+201 DEYRLGDSETREPEK
-216 ITVLVVEPMKK
+216 ITVLVLEPMKK
-227 PYVKELEHTLENL
+227 PYVKEIEHTLENL
-240 QKEVGGSIEAVYPFE
+240 QNEVGGSIEAVYPFE

-263 DEGKF
+263 DEHKF
-268 NGMQLNRCM
+268 NGMPMNRCL

-283 IYDILAG
+283 IYDILG
-290 TFLVTGLTEQNFGSL
+290 GNLLVVGLTEYDFGSL
-305 TPEQVDK
+305 TQEQVEK
-312 FMAYYETPEMFVKMN
+312 FSNYFQTPEMFVKMN
-327 GNLVVLPVDEPQ
+327 GSLVVLPVAD
-339 NEVVQETNARGTFIV
+339 A
-354 YQLKEIEELDAFRY
+354 EIEKTHEQENMTDA
-368 ASTKDLERKGLVVN
+368 
-382 PENYRIVFEAP
+382 
-393 LSDTDTLDSIYKKYN
+393 
-408 MEHPE
+408 
-413 GFKGHNLS
+413 
-421 MSDVIVLHENGKD
+421 
-434 TAHYV
+434 
-439 DYEGFVEMPEFI
+439 
-451 TSMEAMQDT
+451 T
-460 YSIYQLKRGEDMR
+460 YSIYQLKRDENMR
-473 DYSFASLDMLEK
+473 DYSFASMDELK
-485 MGLSVN
+485 RKGLTVN

-497 VYEAPKTAEDTLD
+497 VYEAPKTSEDTLD

-552 FKAIPDFVTA
+552 FTAIPDFVSA
-562 QEIAVS
+562 KEVAVS
-568 MDTVGLTVEGH
+568 MDTVGLSVEGH

-590 VQGNTYYL
+590 VHGNSYFL

-607 ANMIVVDHAGVLVAE
+607 ANMLVVDHAGVLIAE
-622 DITAVERDNVRG
+622 DITAVERENVRG
-634 IVNEVL
+634 IINEVL

-648 LEIVPDKTITQEDMV
+648 VEVVPDKTITQENMV
-663 QYGYDW
+663 EYGYDW

-686 GLEIFVLNQD
+686 GVEIFVLRQD
-696 GSEASIDSK
+696 NSEAAIDSK
-705 DYLSDHAERGGIFG
+705 ADITDHAEKGGIFG
-719 VEKVAWARFI
+719 VEKVAWAKFI
-729 ETNSL
+729 EANSIA
-734 KKVEEMLE
+734 KVEEMLE

-763 EADKK
+763 EADRK
-768 SSVREK
+768 SSVMEK

-792 KVKSKAV
+792 KVKSKDV

>member
-30 ISKEEMSAVLD
+30 VSKEEMSAVLD

-47 EYEEIFITDYDTAL
+47 EYEEIFITDYDTSL
-61 YSVSSQLGEYENLD
+61 YGVSSQLGEYENLD

-97 VLESGFSLG
+97 VLESGLSLG
-106 QNGIDGLINLAYN
+106 QDGIDGLINLAYN

-139 AELMYGENL
+139 AELMYGE
-148 DEKMGELA
+148 DMEKKMGELA
-156 HYIDFERY
+156 NYIDFERY
-164 GSDCQINDGGMFT
+164 GSDCQINEGGMFT
-177 DKGYMRETGATWD
+177 DKGYMRDTGCSWD
-190 RYFDGSLEDIP
+190 EYYDGSLEDIP
-201 DEYKLGDSATREPEK
+201 DEYRLGDSSTREPEK
-216 ITVLVVEPMKK
+216 ITVLVLEPMKK
-227 PYVKELEHTLENL
+227 PYVKEIEHTLENL

-263 DEGKF
+263 DEHKF
-268 NGMQLNRCM
+268 NGMPMNRCL

-283 IYDILAG
+283 IYDILG
-290 TFLVTGLTEQNFGSL
+290 GNLLVVGLTEYDFGSL
-305 TPEQVDK
+305 TPEQIEK
-312 FMAYYETPEMFVKMN
+312 FSDYFQTPEMFMN
-327 GNLVVLPVDEPQ
+327 INGSLLVLPVEDT
-339 NEVVQETNARGTFIV
+339 EVEKVHEQENVT
-354 YQLKEIEELDAFRY
+354 DA
-368 ASTKDLERKGLVVN
+368 
-382 PENYRIVFEAP
+382 
-393 LSDTDTLDSIYKKYN
+393 
-408 MEHPE
+408 
-413 GFKGHNLS
+413 
-421 MSDVIVLHENGKD
+421 
-434 TAHYV
+434 
-439 DYEGFVEMPEFI
+439 
-451 TSMEAMQDT
+451 T
-460 YSIYQLKRGEDMR
+460 YSIYQLKRDEDMR
-473 DYSFASLDMLEK
+473 DYSFASMDELNRR
-485 MGLSVN
+485 GLTVN

-552 FKAIPDFVTA
+552 FTAIPDFVTA
-562 QEIAVS
+562 KEIAVS
-568 MDTVGLTVEGH
+568 MDTVGLSVEGH

-590 VQGNTYYL
+590 VHGNSYFL

-607 ANMIVVDHAGVLVAE
+607 ANMLVVDHAGVLIAE

-634 IVNEVL
+634 IINEVL

-648 LEIVPDKTITQEDMV
+648 VEVVPDKTITQENMV
-663 QYGYDW
+663 EYGYDW

-674 LREQAAEKLYDA
+674 LREQAAEKLYDV
-686 GLEIFVLNQD
+686 GVEIFVLRQD
-696 GSEASIDSK
+696 NSEATIDSK
-705 DYLSDHAERGGIFG
+705 ADITDHAEKGGIFG
-719 VEKVAWARFI
+719 VEKVAWAKFI
-729 ETNSL
+729 EANSIA
-734 KKVEEMLE
+734 KVEEMLE

-757 KEKDDK
+757 KEKDVK
-763 EADKK
+763 EADRK
-768 SSVREK
+768 SSVMEK

-792 KVKSKAV
+792 KVKSKDV

>member
-97 VLESGFSLG
+97 VLESGLSLG

-227 PYVKELEHTLENL
+227 PYVKEIEHTLENL

-255 DKVAIICN
+255 DRVAIICN

-312 FMAYYETPEMFVKMN
+312 FMTYYETPEMFVKMN
-327 GNLVVLPVDEPQ
+327 GNLVVLPVEDAELEKV
-339 NEVVQETNARGTFIV
+339 NEQVSET
-354 YQLKEIEELDAFRY
+354 DA
-368 ASTKDLERKGLVVN
+368 
-382 PENYRIVFEAP
+382 
-393 LSDTDTLDSIYKKYN
+393 
-408 MEHPE
+408 
-413 GFKGHNLS
+413 
-421 MSDVIVLHENGKD
+421 
-434 TAHYV
+434 
-439 DYEGFVEMPEFI
+439 
-451 TSMEAMQDT
+451 T

-705 DYLSDHAERGGIFG
+705 DYLTDHAERGGIFG
-719 VEKVAWARFI
+719 VEKVAWARFV

-742 DDYGMIDGIINNGSK
+742 DDYGMIDGVINNGSK
-757 KEKDDK
+757 QEKEEKAHEKKGSVMEKLSEGKEAVKKYDKEKSHEPKAPSRPD
-763 EADKK
+763 
-768 SSVREK
+768 RE
-774 LKEKQAVVEKNE
+774 
-786 AHVPKN
+786 
-792 KVKSKAV
+792 
-799 SID
+799 I

>member
-30 ISKEEMSAVLD
+30 VSKEEMSAVLD

-47 EYEEIFITDYDTAL
+47 EYEEIFITDYDTSL
-61 YSVSSQLGEYENLD
+61 YGVSLQLGEYENLD
-75 KLNYLAGVIA
+75 KLNYLAGVIS

-97 VLESGFSLG
+97 VLESGLSLG
-106 QNGIDGLINLAYN
+106 QDGIDGLINLAYN

-164 GSDCQINDGGMFT
+164 GSDCQINEGGMFT
-177 DKGYMRETGATWD
+177 DKGYMRDTGVTWD
-190 RYFDGSLEDIP
+190 KYFDGSLEDIP
-201 DEYKLGDSATREPEK
+201 DEYRLGDSETREPEK
-216 ITVLVVEPMKK
+216 ITVLVLEPMKK
-227 PYVKELEHTLENL
+227 PYVKEIEHTLENL
-240 QKEVGGSIEAVYPFE
+240 QNEVGGSIEAVYPFE

-263 DEGKF
+263 DEHKF
-268 NGMQLNRCM
+268 NGMPMNRCL

-283 IYDILAG
+283 IYDILG
-290 TFLVTGLTEQNFGSL
+290 GNLLVVGLTEYDFGSL
-305 TPEQVDK
+305 TPEQVEK
-312 FMAYYETPEMFVKMN
+312 FSDYFQTPEMFVKMN
-327 GNLVVLPVDEPQ
+327 GSLVVLPVAD
-339 NEVVQETNARGTFIV
+339 A
-354 YQLKEIEELDAFRY
+354 EIEKTHEQENVTDA
-368 ASTKDLERKGLVVN
+368 
-382 PENYRIVFEAP
+382 
-393 LSDTDTLDSIYKKYN
+393 
-408 MEHPE
+408 
-413 GFKGHNLS
+413 
-421 MSDVIVLHENGKD
+421 
-434 TAHYV
+434 
-439 DYEGFVEMPEFI
+439 
-451 TSMEAMQDT
+451 T

-473 DYSFASLDMLEK
+473 DYSFASMDELNRR
-485 MGLSVN
+485 GLTVN

-497 VYEAPKTAEDTLD
+497 VYEAPKTSEDTLD

-552 FKAIPDFVTA
+552 FTAIPDFVSA
-562 QEIAVS
+562 KEVAVS
-568 MDTVGLTVEGH
+568 MDTVGLSVEGH

-590 VQGNTYYL
+590 VQGNSYFL

-607 ANMIVVDHAGVLVAE
+607 ANMLVVDHAGVLIAE

-634 IVNEVL
+634 IINEVL
-640 YEKVEAMA
+640 YEKVEDMA
-648 LEIVPDKTITQEDMV
+648 VEVVPDKTITQENMV
-663 QYGYDW
+663 EYGYDW

-686 GLEIFVLNQD
+686 GVEIFELRQD
-696 GSEASIDSK
+696 NSEAAIDSK
-705 DYLSDHAERGGIFG
+705 ADITDHAEKGGIFG
-719 VEKVAWARFI
+719 VEKVAWAKFI
-729 ETNSL
+729 EANSIA
-734 KKVEEMLE
+734 KVEEMLE

-763 EADKK
+763 EADRK
-768 SSVREK
+768 SSVMEK
-774 LKEKQAVVEKNE
+774 LKEKQAVVEKSE

-792 KVKSKAV
+792 KVKSKDV

>member
-30 ISKEEMSAVLD
+30 VSKEEMSAVLD

-47 EYEEIFITDYDTAL
+47 EYEEIFITDYDTSL
-61 YSVSSQLGEYENLD
+61 YGVSSQLGEYENLD
-75 KLNYLAGVIA
+75 KLNYLAGVIS

-97 VLESGFSLG
+97 VLESGLSLG
-106 QNGIDGLINLAYN
+106 QDGIDGLINLAYN

-139 AELMYGENL
+139 AEMMYGENL

-164 GSDCQINDGGMFT
+164 GSDCQINEGGMFT
-177 DKGYMRETGATWD
+177 DKGYMRDTGVTWD
-190 RYFDGSLEDIP
+190 KYFDGSLEDIP
-201 DEYKLGDSATREPEK
+201 DEYRLGDSETREPEK
-216 ITVLVVEPMKK
+216 ITVLVLEPMKK
-227 PYVKELEHTLENL
+227 PYVKEIEHTLENL
-240 QKEVGGSIEAVYPFE
+240 QNEVGGSIEAVYPFE

-263 DEGKF
+263 DEHKF
-268 NGMQLNRCM
+268 NGMPMNRCL

-283 IYDILAG
+283 IYDILG
-290 TFLVTGLTEQNFGSL
+290 GNLLVVGLTEYDFGSL
-305 TPEQVDK
+305 TPEQVEK
-312 FMAYYETPEMFVKMN
+312 FSDYFQTPEMFVKMN
-327 GNLVVLPVDEPQ
+327 GSLVVLPVAD
-339 NEVVQETNARGTFIV
+339 A
-354 YQLKEIEELDAFRY
+354 EIEKTHEQENVTDA
-368 ASTKDLERKGLVVN
+368 
-382 PENYRIVFEAP
+382 
-393 LSDTDTLDSIYKKYN
+393 
-408 MEHPE
+408 
-413 GFKGHNLS
+413 
-421 MSDVIVLHENGKD
+421 
-434 TAHYV
+434 
-439 DYEGFVEMPEFI
+439 
-451 TSMEAMQDT
+451 T
-460 YSIYQLKRGEDMR
+460 YSIYQLKRDEDMR
-473 DYSFASLDMLEK
+473 DYSFASMDELNRR
-485 MGLSVN
+485 GLTVN

-497 VYEAPKTAEDTLD
+497 VYEAPKTSEDTLD

-552 FKAIPDFVTA
+552 FTAVPDFVTA
-562 QEIAVS
+562 KEVAVS
-568 MDTVGLTVEGH
+568 MDTVGLSVEGH

-590 VQGNTYYL
+590 VQGNSYFL

-607 ANMIVVDHAGVLVAE
+607 ANMLVVDHAGVLIAE

-634 IVNEVL
+634 VINEVL

-648 LEIVPDKTITQEDMV
+648 VEVVPDKTITQENMV
-663 QYGYDW
+663 EYGYDW

-686 GLEIFVLNQD
+686 GVEIFVLRQD
-696 GSEASIDSK
+696 NSEAAIDSK
-705 DYLSDHAERGGIFG
+705 ADITDHAEKGGIFG
-719 VEKVAWARFI
+719 VEKVAWAKFI
-729 ETNSL
+729 EANSIA
-734 KKVEEMLE
+734 KVEEMLE

-763 EADKK
+763 EADRK
-768 SSVREK
+768 SSVMEK

-792 KVKSKAV
+792 KVKSKDV

>member
-7 EAYVTNLGKYNEGEL
+7 EAYVTNLGKYNEGQL

-30 ISKEEMSAVLD
+30 VSKEEMSAVFD

-47 EYEEIFITDYDTAL
+47 EYEEIFITDYDTSL
-61 YSVSSQLGEYENLD
+61 YGVSSQLGEYENLD

-85 ELDASD
+85 ELDASE

-97 VLESGFSLG
+97 VLESGLSLG
-106 QNGIDGLINLAYN
+106 QEGIDGLINLAYN

-139 AELMYGENL
+139 AELMYGE
-148 DEKMGELA
+148 DMEKKMGELA
-156 HYIDFERY
+156 NYIDFARY
-164 GSDCQINDGGMFT
+164 GSDCQINESGMFT
-177 DKGYMRETGATWD
+177 DKGYMRDTGCGWNE
-190 RYFDGSLEDIP
+190 YFDGSLEDIP
-201 DEYKLGDSATREPEK
+201 DEYRLGDSSEREAEK
-216 ITVLVVEPMKK
+216 IKVLVLEPMKK
-227 PYVKELEHTLENL
+227 PYVKEIVHTLENL

-263 DEGKF
+263 DEHKF
-268 NGMQLNRCM
+268 NGMPMNRCL

-283 IYDILAG
+283 IYDILG
-290 TFLVTGLTEQNFGSL
+290 GNLLVVGLTEYDFGSL
-305 TPEQVDK
+305 TPEQVER
-312 FMAYYETPEMFVKMN
+312 FSEFFGTPEMFVNIN
-327 GNLVVLPVDEPQ
+327 GSLMVLPVPDAEL
-339 NEVVQETNARGTFIV
+339 EKVHEQENVT
-354 YQLKEIEELDAFRY
+354 DA
-368 ASTKDLERKGLVVN
+368 
-382 PENYRIVFEAP
+382 
-393 LSDTDTLDSIYKKYN
+393 
-408 MEHPE
+408 
-413 GFKGHNLS
+413 
-421 MSDVIVLHENGKD
+421 
-434 TAHYV
+434 
-439 DYEGFVEMPEFI
+439 
-451 TSMEAMQDT
+451 T
-460 YSIYQLKRGEDMR
+460 YSIYQLKRDEDMR
-473 DYSFASLDMLEK
+473 DYSFVSMDELNRR
-485 MGLSVN
+485 GLTVN

-562 QEIAVS
+562 KEIAVS
-568 MDTVGLTVEGH
+568 MDTVGLAVDGH

-607 ANMIVVDHAGVLVAE
+607 ANMIIVDRAGELIAE
-622 DITAVERDNVRG
+622 DITAVER
-634 IVNEVL
+634 VNAREIINAVL
-640 YEKVEAMA
+640 YEKVEAVA
-648 LEIVPDKTITQEDMV
+648 LEVVPDKTITQEDMV

-674 LREQAAEKLYDA
+674 LREQAAEKIYDA
-686 GLEIFVLNQD
+686 GVEVFVLRQD
-696 GSEASIDSK
+696 NSEASIDSK
-705 DYLSDHAERGGIFG
+705 ADIANHAQGGGIFG
-719 VEKVAWARFI
+719 VEKVAWVKFVEA
-729 ETNSL
+729 NSIA
-734 KKVEEMLE
+734 KVEEMLE

-757 KEKDDK
+757 REKEDK
-763 EADKK
+763 EADRK

-786 AHVPKN
+786 AHVPKT
-792 KVKSKAV
+792 KVKSKDV

>member
-30 ISKEEMSAVLD
+30 VSKEEMSAVLD

-47 EYEEIFITDYDTAL
+47 EYEEIFITDYDTSL
-61 YSVSSQLGEYENLD
+61 NGVSSQLGEYENLD
-75 KLNYLAGVIA
+75 KLNYLAGVIS

-97 VLESGFSLG
+97 VLESGLSLG
-106 QNGIDGLINLAYN
+106 QDGIDGLINLAYN

-164 GSDCQINDGGMFT
+164 GSDCQINEGGMFT
-177 DKGYMRETGATWD
+177 DKGYMRDTGVTWD
-190 RYFDGSLEDIP
+190 KYFDGSLEDIP
-201 DEYKLGDSATREPEK
+201 DEYRLGNTETVEPE
-216 ITVLVVEPMKK
+216 IA
-227 PYVKELEHTLENL
+227 H
-240 QKEVGGSIEAVYPFE
+240 
-255 DKVAIICN
+255 
-263 DEGKF
+263 
-268 NGMQLNRCM
+268 
-277 RDQDGE
+277 
-283 IYDILAG
+283 
-290 TFLVTGLTEQNFGSL
+290 
-305 TPEQVDK
+305 
-312 FMAYYETPEMFVKMN
+312 
-327 GNLVVLPVDEPQ
+327 
-339 NEVVQETNARGTFIV
+339 VQESVT
-354 YQLKEIEELDAFRY
+354 
-368 ASTKDLERKGLVVN
+368 
-382 PENYRIVFEAP
+382 EA
-393 LSDTDTLDSIYKKYN
+393 
-408 MEHPE
+408 
-413 GFKGHNLS
+413 
-421 MSDVIVLHENGKD
+421 
-434 TAHYV
+434 
-439 DYEGFVEMPEFI
+439 
-451 TSMEAMQDT
+451 T
-460 YSIYQLKRGEDMR
+460 YSIYQLKRDENMR
-473 DYSFASLDMLEK
+473 DYSFASMDELNRR
-485 MGLSVN
+485 GLTVN

-497 VYEAPKTAEDTLD
+497 VYEAPKTSEDTLD

-552 FKAIPDFVTA
+552 FTAIPDFVSA
-562 QEIAVS
+562 KEIAVS
-568 MDTVGLTVEGH
+568 MDTVGLSVEGH

-590 VQGNTYYL
+590 VQGNSYFL
-598 MESETYGQD
+598 MESEIYGQD
-607 ANMIVVDHAGVLVAE
+607 ANMLVVDHAGVLIAE

-634 IVNEVL
+634 IINEVL

-648 LEIVPDKTITQEDMV
+648 VEVVPDKTITQENMV
-663 QYGYDW
+663 EYGYDW

-686 GLEIFVLNQD
+686 GVEIYVLRQD
-696 GSEASIDSK
+696 NSEAAIDSK
-705 DYLSDHAERGGIFG
+705 ADITDHAEKGGIFG
-719 VEKVAWARFI
+719 VEKVAWAKFI
-729 ETNSL
+729 EANSIA
-734 KKVEEMLE
+734 KVEEMLE

-763 EADKK
+763 EADRK
-768 SSVREK
+768 SSVMEK

-792 KVKSKAV
+792 KVKSKDV

>member
-1 MENGVI
+1 MENSVI
-7 EAYVTNLGKYNEGEL
+7 EAYVTNLGKYNEGQL

-30 ISKEEMSAVLD
+30 VSKEEMSAVLD

-47 EYEEIFITDYDTAL
+47 EYEEIFITDYDTSL
-61 YSVSSQLGEYENLD
+61 YGVSSQLGEYENLD

-85 ELDASD
+85 ELDASE

-97 VLESGFSLG
+97 VLESGLSLG
-106 QNGIDGLINLAYN
+106 QEGIDGLINLAYN
-119 LDNYDMLPGVED
+119 LDNYDMLPGIED

-139 AELMYGENL
+139 AGLMYGE
-148 DEKMGELA
+148 DMEKKMGELA
-156 HYIDFERY
+156 NYIDFARY
-164 GSDCQINDGGMFT
+164 GSDCQINESGMFT
-177 DKGYMRETGATWD
+177 DKGYMRDTGCGWNE
-190 RYFDGSLEDIP
+190 YYDGSLEDIP
-201 DEYKLGDSATREPEK
+201 DEYRLGDSSEREAEK
-216 ITVLVVEPMKK
+216 IKVLVLEPMKK
-227 PYVKELEHTLENL
+227 PYVKEIVHTLENL
-240 QKEVGGSIEAVYPFE
+240 QKEVGGSIEAAYPFE

-263 DEGKF
+263 DEHKF
-268 NGMQLNRCM
+268 NGMPMNRCL

-283 IYDILAG
+283 IYDILG
-290 TFLVTGLTEQNFGSL
+290 GNLLVVGLTEYDFGSL
-305 TPEQVDK
+305 TPEQVEK
-312 FMAYYETPEMFVKMN
+312 FSEFFGTPEMFVNIN
-327 GNLVVLPVDEPQ
+327 GSLMVLPVPDAEL
-339 NEVVQETNARGTFIV
+339 EKVHEQENVT
-354 YQLKEIEELDAFRY
+354 DA
-368 ASTKDLERKGLVVN
+368 
-382 PENYRIVFEAP
+382 
-393 LSDTDTLDSIYKKYN
+393 
-408 MEHPE
+408 
-413 GFKGHNLS
+413 
-421 MSDVIVLHENGKD
+421 
-434 TAHYV
+434 
-439 DYEGFVEMPEFI
+439 
-451 TSMEAMQDT
+451 T
-460 YSIYQLKRGEDMR
+460 YSIYQLKRDEDMR
-473 DYSFASLDMLEK
+473 DYSFASMDELNRR
-485 MGLSVN
+485 GLTVN

-562 QEIAVS
+562 KEIAVS
-568 MDTVGLTVEGH
+568 MDTVGFAVDGH

-607 ANMIVVDHAGVLVAE
+607 ANMIIVDRAGELIAE
-622 DITAVERDNVRG
+622 DITDVERANARE
-634 IVNEVL
+634 IINAVL
-640 YEKVEAMA
+640 YEKVEAVA
-648 LEIVPDKTITQEDMV
+648 LEVVPDKTITQEDMV

-674 LREQAAEKLYDA
+674 LREQAAEKIYDA
-686 GLEIFVLNQD
+686 GVEVFVLRQD
-696 GSEASIDSK
+696 NSEASIDSK
-705 DYLSDHAERGGIFG
+705 ADIADHAQGGGIFG
-719 VEKVAWARFI
+719 VEKVAWVKFVEA
-729 ETNSL
+729 NSIA
-734 KKVEEMLE
+734 KVEEMLE

-757 KEKDDK
+757 REKEDK
-763 EADKK
+763 EADRK

-792 KVKSKAV
+792 KVKSKDV

>member
-1 MENGVI
+1 MENGLI

-30 ISKEEMSAVLD
+30 VSKEEMRAVLD

-47 EYEEIFITDYDTAL
+47 EYEEIFITDYDTSL
-61 YSVSSQLGEYENLD
+61 YGVSSQLGEYENLD
-75 KLNYLAGVIA
+75 KLNYLAGVIT

-97 VLESGFSLG
+97 VLESGLSLG
-106 QNGIDGLINLAYN
+106 QDGIDGLINLAYN

-148 DEKMGELA
+148 DERMGELA

-177 DKGYMRETGATWD
+177 DKGYMRDTGVTWD

-201 DEYKLGDSATREPEK
+201 DEYRLGDSETREPEK
-216 ITVLVVEPMKK
+216 ITALVLEPMKK
-227 PYVKELEHTLENL
+227 PYVKEIEHTLENL
-240 QKEVGGSIEAVYPFE
+240 QNEVGGSIEAVYPFE

-263 DEGKF
+263 DEHKF
-268 NGMQLNRCM
+268 NGMPMNRCL

-283 IYDILAG
+283 IYDILG
-290 TFLVTGLTEQNFGSL
+290 GNLLVVGLSEYDFGSL
-305 TPEQVDK
+305 TPEQVEK
-312 FMAYYETPEMFVKMN
+312 FSDYFQTPEMFMNIN
-327 GNLVVLPVDEPQ
+327 GNLAVLPVEDT
-339 NEVVQETNARGTFIV
+339 EVEKIHEQENVT
-354 YQLKEIEELDAFRY
+354 DA
-368 ASTKDLERKGLVVN
+368 
-382 PENYRIVFEAP
+382 
-393 LSDTDTLDSIYKKYN
+393 
-408 MEHPE
+408 
-413 GFKGHNLS
+413 
-421 MSDVIVLHENGKD
+421 
-434 TAHYV
+434 
-439 DYEGFVEMPEFI
+439 
-451 TSMEAMQDT
+451 T
-460 YSIYQLKRGEDMR
+460 YSIYQLKRDENMR
-473 DYSFASLDMLEK
+473 DYSFASMDELNRR
-485 MGLSVN
+485 GLTVN

-552 FKAIPDFVTA
+552 FTAVPDFVTA
-562 QEIAVS
+562 KEIAVS
-568 MDTVGLTVEGH
+568 MDTEGLSVEGH

-590 VQGNTYYL
+590 VQGNTYFL

-607 ANMIVVDHAGVLVAE
+607 ANMIVVDRAGELIAE
-622 DITAVERDNVRG
+622 DITVADRASARE

-640 YEKVEAMA
+640 NEKIEAMA
-648 LEIVPDKTITQEDMV
+648 VEVVPDKTITQENMV

-669 VGMIP
+669 GGMIP

-686 GLEIFVLNQD
+686 GVEIFVLNQNN
-696 GSEASIDSK
+696 SEAVVDSK
-705 DYLSDHAERGGIFG
+705 DYFTDHAERGGIFG
-719 VEKVAWARFI
+719 VEKVAWAKFV
-729 ETNSL
+729 EANSIA
-734 KKVEEMLE
+734 KVEEMLE

-763 EADKK
+763 EADRK
-768 SSVREK
+768 SSVMEK

-786 AHVPKN
+786 ANVPKN
-792 KVKSKAV
+792 KVKSKDV